1 MITELEKEVC
11 REYGLTKRKISDTKL
26 LEIMELILSNC
37 GTLELY
43 DLSVTQD
50 AYGLY
55 AQIPEDR
62 KYKEEDYD
70 EKPAPNCGY
79 SNSLRDTILSLLLCE
94 QILDSM
100 FLKDDIRYL
109 LMTKIERLKE
119 IIWN

>member
-11 REYGLTKRKISDTKL
+11 REYGLTKRKISNTKL
-26 LEIMELILSNC
+26 LEIMELILGNC

-43 DLSVTQD
+43 DLSVIQD

>member
-1 MITELEKEVC
+1 MPTKLEKEVC
-11 REYGLTKRKISDTKL
+11 REYKVKPKKISDTKIL
-26 LEIMELILSNC
+26 QLMELILSNC

-79 SNSLRDTILSLLLCE
+79 SNFLRDTILSLLLCE

-109 LMTKIERLKE
+109 LMSKLEKIEE
-119 IIWN
+119 MIWN